1 MVKAHTQSPIWMKG
15 TWMPYD
21 DGPANS
27 TTKGRIGEYF
37 VAYLLEREGVECTIV
52 DRRGTDI
59 FCRRSDDSLF
69 TLEVKTASK
78 PIYPSNASKTPRANY
93 DIKRTKAD
101 WYAFVDLSTQLVL
114 FKPRSEV
121 EKYANRKYYL
131 DAGDFSPYEMQKTL
145 QQVKG

>member
-1 MVKAHTQSPIWMKG
+1 MSC
-15 TWMPYD
+15 D
-21 DGPANS
+21 DHPTDP
-27 TTKGRIGEYF
+27 TTTGRIGEYF

-59 FCRRSDDSLF
+59 YCRRTDDSLF

-78 PIYPSNASKTPRANY
+78 PIYPSAASKTPRANY

-101 WYAFVDLSTQLVL
+101 WYAFVDLSTQLVV
-114 FKPRSEV
+114 FKPRTEV
-121 EKYANRKYYL
+121 EEYSNRKYYL
-131 DAGDFSPYEMQKTL
+131 DAGAFSPYEMQKTL